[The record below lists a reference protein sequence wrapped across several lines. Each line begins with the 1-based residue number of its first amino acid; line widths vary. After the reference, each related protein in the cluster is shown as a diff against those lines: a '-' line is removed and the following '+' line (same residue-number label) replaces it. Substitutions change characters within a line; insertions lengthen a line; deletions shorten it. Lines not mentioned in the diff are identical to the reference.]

1 MQVIVFFTILKSM
14 ILFKE
19 FANHAFSTIR
29 TTTAAV
35 SPSCLNSSQI
45 EACFGKEELVEIL
58 TNAEVPLDHD
68 RCNRLPTWRAMTDL
82 YGEKQI
88 VLGLET
94 CQAYRDMIQTTAGAT
109 PMPRIAGLCN
119 SGTNVLN
126 QLLFR
131 NLGNITHV
139 GAPRQGYQVPW
150 GKHAQAKHRL
160 TNIFQNTVENATWV
174 LPIVLIRDPYRWM
187 QSMCR
192 NPYAATWAKTDHCP
206 NIMLSQ
212 KNHRTMFHNTSSLS
226 FQSQPS
232 QRTPSRQSRST
243 VPVTV
248 RYTNHVM
255 THHSSLIHWWNEW
268 YQLYLSNVTYPRIIV
283 RYEDLL
289 FYGQQVTEAIC
300 HCGGGIPR
308 HRHRRSDGNDP
319 MINQSQPTNDYDFV
333 HWRMSAKQHH
343 YLYMDNSHG
352 NNSDHPNI
360 SSNNNNNHQQQHHL
374 TDLVTAMIQYGQN
387 DQHRTDGMI
396 LEDVQ
401 AAMELLDP
409 ILMKTFGY
417 DHPFLKQV
425 TPHHE

>member
-88 VLGLET
+88 VVGLET

-187 QSMCR
+187 QSMCKA
-192 NPYAATWAKTDHCP
+192 PYFNKWKRDNSDERHCP
-206 NIMLSQ
+206 NLLLLEQPPSTMTSTNITHSNHSTNATTIQVHLPPPFASSQ
-212 KNHRTMFHNTSSLS
+212 LVQPNKVESVYTEMRFPRLPIEQYDSLAHYWS
-226 FQSQPS
+226 
-232 QRTPSRQSRST
+232 TWNRQ
-243 VPVTV
+243 
-248 RYTNHVM
+248 
-255 THHSSLIHWWNEW
+255 
-268 YQLYLSNVTYPRIIV
+268 YLDATYPRLFV
-283 RYEDLL
+283 RFEDLL
-289 FYGQQVTEAIC
+289 LHARDVYSQILNCA
-300 HCGGGIPR
+300 GIPIN
-308 HRHRRSDGNDP
+308 DGTNVLSHDT
-319 MINQSQPTNDYDFV
+319 PTSN
-333 HWRMSAKQHH
+333 KT
-343 YLYMDNSHG
+343 
-352 NNSDHPNI
+352 NNSSSSMNRSFRYVRDKAKNHGDAVGLLGELFKHANPETRKNGYWPLDLDYAKSKLDEELMQLLHYPHP
-360 SSNNNNNHQQQHHL
+360 S
-374 TDLVTAMIQYGQN
+374 
-387 DQHRTDGMI
+387 
-396 LEDVQ
+396 
-401 AAMELLDP
+401 
-409 ILMKTFGY
+409 
-417 DHPFLKQV
+417 
-425 TPHHE
+425 